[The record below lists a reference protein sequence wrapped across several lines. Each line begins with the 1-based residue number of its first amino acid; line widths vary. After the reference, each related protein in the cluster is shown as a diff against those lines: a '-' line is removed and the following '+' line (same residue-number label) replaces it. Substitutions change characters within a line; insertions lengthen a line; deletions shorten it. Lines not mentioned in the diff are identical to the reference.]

1 MVMFELVRSLFHG
14 RPDPASRLLLAQ
26 LIMFAGIA
34 AIFPIAPL
42 YVKQHG
48 GGSLAIA
55 LFIAGP
61 MVANTIAQ
69 VPAGHLVDRIGRK
82 PVLIGSRLLYAALSL
97 GLFLNLGPLW
107 LLALLRVGQGFAGG
121 GYVPA
126 LRAALADTT
135 PPNRRAKRYSQ
146 LQAIEMVGLLAGP
159 AVGGAIG
166 AWSYSAIFLLAG
178 LASLVGVT
186 TLFRLPETRT
196 APKEHEEPAPAD
208 WWRSRAII
216 VPSLALAA
224 CGALFSMYDVVWPQ
238 YLTARHYGPFVIG
251 LSISIFAVPVLLLAT
266 RAGKFSDRSDR
277 RRLIAGALVIVAS
290 TAFIYPF
297 LRSLPII
304 LLVGT
309 VEAVGFTLLEPS
321 LFAVISETTAA
332 EVRGRAMGLGGFFE
346 FGGSSIGA
354 GVLGALYGVSDK
366 LPFWGA
372 ALVCA
377 AAAAMSILFLPRK
390 RIREADSEPLPL
402 APLMDLEEQM

>member
-1 MVMFELVRSLFHG
+1 MFELVRSLFG
-14 RPDPASRLLLAQ
+14 DQRDPASRLLLAQ
-26 LIMFAGIA
+26 LIMFSGIA

-48 GGSLAIA
+48 GDSLAIA

-61 MVANTIAQ
+61 MVANTLAQ

-97 GLFLNLGPLW
+97 GLFVNLGPLW
-107 LLALLRVGQGFAGG
+107 FLALLRIGQGFAGG

-135 PPNRRAKRYSQ
+135 PPDQRAQRYSQ
-146 LQAIEMVGLLAGP
+146 LQAIEMAGLLVGP
-159 AVGGAIG
+159 AVGGAL
-166 AWSYSAIFLLAG
+166 ALWSYSAIFLCAG

-186 TLFRLPETRT
+186 ALFRLPETRS
-196 APKEHEEPAPAD
+196 ALHEQEEPAPVG
-208 WWRSRAII
+208 WWRSRAVII
-216 VPSLALAA
+216 PCLALAA

-238 YLTARHYGPFVIG
+238 YLSARHYGPFVIG
-251 LSISIFAVPVLLLAT
+251 LSISVFAVPVLLLAT
-266 RAGKFSDRSDR
+266 RAGKFSDRSNR
-277 RRLIAGALVIVAS
+277 RLLIAGSLVIVAS

-297 LRSLPII
+297 LRWLPII

-346 FGGSSIGA
+346 FGGSSFGA
-354 GVLGALYGVSDK
+354 GVLGALYGVSERI
-366 LPFWGA
+366 PFWGA
-372 ALVCA
+372 ALGCV
-377 AAAAMSILFLPRK
+377 AAAAMSFMFLPR
-390 RIREADSEPLPL
+390 RRLRRPAPEPLPL
-402 APLMDLEEQM
+402 APVMDLEEQT